1 MEEMIRA
8 FAKVGYAGNVP
19 MLESTACAW
28 TKTSE

>member
-8 FAKVGYAGNVP
+8 LAKAGYAGDVHTS
-19 MLESTACAW
+19 ETTVCAW

>member
-8 FAKVGYAGNVP
+8 FARAGDAGDAHVS
-19 MLESTACAW
+19 ESTVCAW